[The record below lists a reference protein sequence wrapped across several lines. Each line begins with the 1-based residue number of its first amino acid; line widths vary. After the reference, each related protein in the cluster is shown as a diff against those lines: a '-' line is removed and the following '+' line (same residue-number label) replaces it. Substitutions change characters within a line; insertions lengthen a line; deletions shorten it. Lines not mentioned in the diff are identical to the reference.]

1 MKRKLFLFL
10 CCGAIGLA
18 VNSAVV
24 LANVNGWRV
33 EKTSLPHGVD
43 VIVFQG
49 DLLLSSGPDAIN
61 AGIGEDAIYIEFNQ
75 NLGNVTISLYGESGA
90 LVYNAVVNTGVQQL
104 VIIPINNDPGVS
116 YTLELNNAAGYA
128 EGFIDR

>member
-1 MKRKLFLFL
+1 MKKLVLICLLCFPFLY
-10 CCGAIGLA
+10 GGVRA
-18 VNSAVV
+18 VNPQLVTFI
-24 LANVNGWRV
+24 N
-33 EKTSLPHGVD
+33 KTSTLPHGYD
-43 VIVFQG
+43 EIELKG
-49 DLLLSSGPDAIN
+49 DLMYSSGPDAIN

-104 VIIPINNDPGVS
+104 VIIPINNEPGVS
-116 YTLELNNAAGYA
+116 YTLEINNAAGYA

>member
-1 MKRKLFLFL
+1 MCAFPFLY
-10 CCGAIGLA
+10 GGLQA
-18 VNSAVV
+18 VNPQFS
-24 LANVNGWRV
+24 
-33 EKTSLPHGVD
+33 TSINQMNDLPHGYEE
-43 VIVFQG
+43 IELFG
-49 DLLLSSGPDAIN
+49 NLLLSSGPDAIN
-61 AGIGEDAIYIEFNQ
+61 AGIGEDAVYIEFNQ

-104 VIIPINNDPGVS
+104 VIIPINNEPGVS